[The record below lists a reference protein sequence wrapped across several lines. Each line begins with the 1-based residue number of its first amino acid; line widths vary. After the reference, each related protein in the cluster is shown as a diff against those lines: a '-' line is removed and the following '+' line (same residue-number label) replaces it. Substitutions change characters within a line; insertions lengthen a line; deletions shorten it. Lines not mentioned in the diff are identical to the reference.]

1 MENPFKVSGFVDD
14 PAFCDREQEQKD
26 LRLYIKNS
34 QNILLFSP
42 RRYGKSS
49 LIKKVFKNLK
59 NIRSVYVDLYG
70 TTSIEEFLSACI
82 KGISTVESQME
93 RLMKLLREG
102 IKSIGISFSVDPFSG
117 LPTASP
123 VFSRSVES
131 RTFDE
136 LFSLLDSL
144 SQKKKMVVAF
154 DEFQE
159 VSGYAGI
166 PFEKLLR
173 KGIQGHNRISY
184 IFSGSQKHILN
195 DMFNDRKRAFFKQA
209 ISYPLNKIKTGNYVK
224 WIQGLYQQANRDI
237 DSSLIEYIV
246 ERCENHPMYVQEY
259 FFNLWSKDRLS
270 YEVIDRTERI
280 IIEKK
285 VPEYSYLWDSLTL
298 NQRKALKLV
307 AGTAGDNIFS
317 AHNLSKYGFRT
328 ASQATAA
335 LNKLWKTGII
345 DKIKA
350 WYIHDPLFKRWL
362 IQ

>member
-26 LRLYIKNS
+26 LRLYIKSS

-49 LIKKVFKNLK
+49 LIKKVFRNLK
-59 NIRSVYVDLYG
+59 NTKSVYIDLYG
-70 TTSIEEFLSACI
+70 TTSIEDFLSACI
-82 KGISTVESQME
+82 EGISTVESQME

-195 DMFNDRKRAFFKQA
+195 DMFNDRIGPFLNRLLA
-209 ISYPLNKIKTGNYVK
+209 IH
-224 WIQGLYQQANRDI
+224 WIRLRQGIMSN
-237 DSSLIEYIV
+237 
-246 ERCENHPMYVQEY
+246 
-259 FFNLWSKDRLS
+259 
-270 YEVIDRTERI
+270 
-280 IIEKK
+280 
-285 VPEYSYLWDSLTL
+285 
-298 NQRKALKLV
+298 
-307 AGTAGDNIFS
+307 
-317 AHNLSKYGFRT
+317 GFRGYT
-328 ASQATAA
+328 SRQ
-335 LNKLWKTGII
+335 TGI
-345 DKIKA
+345 
-350 WYIHDPLFKRWL
+350 
-362 IQ
+362 